1 VRRTLGARADV
12 ERRVGV
18 DVLPLALKLSDKE
31 VLVIGAGRIGA
42 GKAALL
48 VEAGA
53 RVTMIARDVLAE
65 LPKGLTA
72 LEQRDYREGDLRGY
86 ALVVSATGD
95 ANVNDRVVDEAR
107 RENIWL
113 NVVDDPE
120 RSDFYFTAVHRAGDV
135 TVSVSTEGASPALAQ
150 ELRSMIAERL
160 PENLADV
167 AQRLRE
173 ERAEFHASGASTE
186 SVDWRPRIRELLG
199 SNELSH

>member
-1 VRRTLGARADV
+1 M
-12 ERRVGV
+12 
-18 DVLPLALKLSDKE
+18 LPLALKLNDRD
-31 VLVIGAGRIGA
+31 VLVIGAGRVGT

-53 RVTMIARDVLAE
+53 RVTIITRDVLAE
-65 LPKGLTA
+65 LPRGLA
-72 LEQRDYREGDLRGY
+72 SLEQRDYRDGDLRGY

-95 ANVNDRVVDEAR
+95 PTVNDRVVDEAR
-107 RENIWL
+107 RENVWL

-160 PENLADV
+160 PDNLADV
-167 AQRLRE
+167 AQRLRQ
-173 ERAEFHASGASTE
+173 ERADFHASGTSTE
-186 SVDWRPRIRELLG
+186 GVDWRPRIRELLG
-199 SNELSH
+199 STEPSR